1 MSKSPKNNSP
11 NHRKFADG
19 ILRNP
24 ERVKRLM
31 RSYARN
37 QGSQAANV
45 SICADIAANESKT
58 FDSDTVYSYIN
69 ALKKYL

>member
-1 MSKSPKNNSP
+1 
-11 NHRKFADG
+11 
-19 ILRNP
+19 
-24 ERVKRLM
+24 M

-37 QGSQAANV
+37 QGSQAANA
-45 SICADIAANESKT
+45 SICADIAANESAT